1 MKGQRWYRWE
11 SSQSFSIWEVAEI
24 KFPARKTWYINY
36 PLFITIIT
44 EHSKEIFKILP
55 GEQDFPKVMNHTK
68 RITGI

>member
-1 MKGQRWYRWE
+1 MKGMKSKRKGKVII
-11 SSQSFSIWEVAEI
+11 SIWEVTEI
-24 KFPARKTWYINY
+24 EFPARKTWYINY